1 MSFFSLPV
9 EVVQGPIFSFLT
21 PLCLSQLDGAVAN
34 RYLRKYLLEYFKLA
48 VVRNVQEE
56 DEPMFRLDIASSQWL
71 LSRKVNFT
79 SVSVGDSGMSE
90 HYEELSFVLAK
101 ALHVE
106 CGLGFSS
113 CDNAVKMLQHCQK
126 LQSLSIGFED
136 NITDSVLSA
145 ITVQH
150 SELKVLKMKSCEGLT
165 SNRLQGIMRNCTF
178 LQQLSIGKSGNLDAN
193 QLACSLCQ
201 LRNLRWLDVNSARF
215 LTHDW
220 EMIFDHC
227 SLLEHINMSYTN
239 FSPET
244 MTYMGRKCPLIT
256 SVKMCGSGDDTI
268 VTALAHAFP
277 RLQELD
283 ARNSEKLESTGITEL
298 ATHCKNLRKLVIS
311 GCGVTNE
318 VFSALAQNCPH
329 LIHLDC
335 LFAVGDEASDV
346 GITKLVQACTKLE
359 TLILPYFIVITDVF
373 VMALAQ
379 NCAQLQM
386 IVGLKGRN
394 FGDAS
399 IIALSTRCPRLR
411 FFTLSNSLVTDASL
425 ISLAAYLPGLK
436 EFSFYKC
443 EMISSVGVAALA
455 QRCVGLSSL
464 NIYGCGSVGSDGVI
478 AVVQKCHRLR
488 TLMLTDLPA
497 VTDDFADVCISL
509 TIRAEMNIVRTGV
522 SADKLAQ
529 LKQCLKKCTMDG

>member
-1 MSFFSLPV
+1 MSVSFFSLPV
-9 EVVQGPIFSFLT
+9 EVVQGPVFSFLT
-21 PLCLSQLDGAVAN
+21 PVCLSQLDCAVAN

-48 VVRNVQEE
+48 VVRNEQEE
-56 DEPMFRLDIASSQWL
+56 DAPMFRLDIASSHWL
-71 LSRKVNFT
+71 LSRKVYFT
-79 SVSVGDSGMSE
+79 SVLVVDSGMSE
-90 HYEELSFVLAK
+90 HDEELSFVVAK

-126 LQSLSIGFED
+126 LQSLSIGCED

-150 SELKVLKMKSCEGLT
+150 SQLKVLKIASCEGLT
-165 SNRLQGIMRNCTF
+165 GNGLQAILRNCTF
-178 LQQLSIGKSGNLDAN
+178 LQQLSIGKSGYLKTN

-215 LTHDW
+215 VTHNW
-220 EMIFDHC
+220 EIIFDHC

-244 MTYMGRKCPLIT
+244 MTYMGQKCPMMT
-256 SVKMCGSGDDTI
+256 SVKMCGSGDDAI
-268 VTALAHAFP
+268 VTALAHALP

-311 GCGVTNE
+311 GCG
-318 VFSALAQNCPH
+318 ALAQNCPH

-335 LFAVGDEASDV
+335 LFAVGDEACDV

-359 TLILPYFIVITDVF
+359 TLILPYFVIITDVF
-373 VMALAQ
+373 VMALAH
-379 NCAQLQM
+379 NCPQLQM

-399 IIALSTRCPRLR
+399 IIALSTHCPRLR
-411 FFTLSNSLVTDASL
+411 YFTLSNSHVTDASL
-425 ISLAAYLPGLK
+425 ISLAAHLPGLK
-436 EFSFYKC
+436 ELSFYKC
-443 EMISSVGVAALA
+443 DKITSVGVAALA
-455 QRCVGLSSL
+455 RRCIGLSSL

-478 AVVQKCHRLR
+478 AVVQTVIGCEL
-488 TLMLTDLPA
+488 LCWL
-497 VTDDFADVCISL
+497 IY
-509 TIRAEMNIVRTGV
+509 
-522 SADKLAQ
+522 Q
-529 LKQCLKKCTMDG
+529 L